1 MQPGDVSKMPYGEPT
16 WLTPEFKSPYYKDS
30 HRALQKVMRKFVD
43 EVVYPDAQACEESG
57 KRASKEVMGAMAA
70 NGLNRMR
77 LGPGKH
83 LHGQTLMDGV
93 VKGEEFDYFQCVYL
107 DSGQADIV
115 SLVPVR
121 SRGLER
127 ELISAVSSCSTKR
140 LRAWAPEATATAST
154 PAWSSASRPCSTLPR
169 SPCAASS

>member
-1 MQPGDVSKMPYGEPT
+1 MQAGDVSKMPYGEPT
-16 WLTPEFKSPYYKDS
+16 WLTPEFKSPYYKDT

-57 KRASKEVMGAMAA
+57 KRASKEVMGAMAQ

-93 VKGEEFDYFQCVYL
+93 VKGEEFDYFQYVF
-107 DSGQADIV
+107 
-115 SLVPVR
+115 VR
-121 SRGLER
+121 LYR
-127 ELISAVSSCSTKR
+127 
-140 LRAWAPEATATAST
+140 
-154 PAWSSASRPCSTLPR
+154 
-169 SPCAASS
+169 